1 MFLALLLSK
10 RLCRAKIAVY
20 PSLSVMNVETMD
32 GLRVKVKVNLSHGE
46 TVQAARVHFPCKDVS
61 LCEGRELVIA
71 KTL

>member
-1 MFLALLLSK
+1 
-10 RLCRAKIAVY
+10 
-20 PSLSVMNVETMD
+20 MNVETMD